1 VRKALFAVVTPIL
14 LLLFLTS
21 PIGAV
26 PVQYSEVFGDG
37 VTISGTYFNGEVYA
51 GIYKLRVDG
60 AAVDSFC
67 LDLHDRSSTS
77 VWEYN
82 VAPLSSAP
90 ESPIGPMGDAHAS
103 AIKKLWNMNYS
114 PSMSKSDAA
123 ALQVATWEVT
133 ANTNYNIST
142 GALRSPMRGV
152 QALRD
157 APVNYTGGSANLF
170 ALSNLAQQDYAIQA
184 PVPEPGTMLLLG
196 AGLFGLAGFGRR
208 KLFNNA

>member
-1 VRKALFAVVTPIL
+1 
-14 LLLFLTS
+14 
-21 PIGAV
+21 
-26 PVQYSEVFGDG
+26 
-37 VTISGTYFNGEVYA
+37 
-51 GIYKLRVDG
+51 
-60 AAVDSFC
+60 
-67 LDLHDRSSTS
+67 
-77 VWEYN
+77 
-82 VAPLSSAP
+82 
-90 ESPIGPMGDAHAS
+90 MGDANAL
-103 AIKKLWNMNYS
+103 AIKKLWNRNCS

-123 ALQVATWEVT
+123 ALQAATWEVT
-133 ANTNYNIST
+133 ADTNYNIST
-142 GALRSPMRGV
+142 GALRSPKSGV